1 MVNEI
6 AIKTIPE
13 LDLGCNVGEVLIGW
27 WLKLHERG
35 YTYLGGGCCCCCCCC
50 CCSCINTQGGHPC
63 SR

>member
-35 YTYLGGGCCCCCCCC
+35 LYL
-50 CCSCINTQGGHPC
+50 P
-63 SR
+63 RWWLLLLLLLLLFLY